1 MRNVNS
7 DLMSQSL
14 NAAWKKSGMNPH
26 AFLNYLKNTRPIFD
40 ISGLSFHVVTH
51 GYIIVID
58 LYKILNPLGKA
69 QYSYSVLRSA
79 RFLRFIVQR
88 SVVSFN
94 LYFHTICLR
103 HVMLCRAVAM

>member
-40 ISGLSFHVVTH
+40 ISGLSFHVFTY
-51 GYIIVID
+51 GSIT
-58 LYKILNPLGKA
+58 
-69 QYSYSVLRSA
+69 
-79 RFLRFIVQR
+79 RF
-88 SVVSFN
+88 
-94 LYFHTICLR
+94 YFVENAWYCKF
-103 HVMLCRAVAM
+103 